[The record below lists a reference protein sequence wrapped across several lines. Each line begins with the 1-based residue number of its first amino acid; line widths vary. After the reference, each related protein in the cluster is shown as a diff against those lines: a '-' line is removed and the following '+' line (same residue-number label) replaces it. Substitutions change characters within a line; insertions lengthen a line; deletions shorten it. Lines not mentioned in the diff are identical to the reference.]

1 MAGTSRSARTAKQTS
16 SFFIDV
22 FLLND
27 LVYVDGL
34 EPIEVQGS

>member
-22 FLLND
+22 FLLN
-27 LVYVDGL
+27 LVYAYGL
-34 EPIEVQGS
+34 EPIEVQGF